1 MAEIIP
7 VEDKLRIQ
15 AYCLK
20 FDVHFDLSHSA
31 YVAFDKGEAVGM
43 CVFQLQNDE
52 CDIRSLTF
60 SEEIS
65 DTPIPILLLRAIV
78 HFADRCGIS
87 RIIARDSE
95 ISMSIAAQAGFAPDE
110 DDCRIYYYKRYI
122 DR

>member
-20 FDVHFDLSHSA
+20 FDVQFDLSYSA

-43 CVFQLQNDE
+43 CVFRLLDGE
-52 CDIRSLTF
+52 CDIKSLTF
-60 SEEIS
+60 SEEICK
-65 DTPIPILLLRAIV
+65 TPIPFLLLRSVV
-78 HFADRCGIS
+78 HFADCCGIG
-87 RIIARDSE
+87 RIIARTAGVS
-95 ISMSIAAQAGFAPDE
+95 QALADKTGFVSD
-110 DDCRIYYYKRYI
+110 DNDCRIYYYKGYI